1 MYLNILPHLAA
12 ACQRLNQQAAYL
24 DRARQ
29 MTYILPSSRLFSSS
43 TRQNTMFNIGF
54 PEMIVILVVALLVVG
69 PDKLPELARSLAK
82 GVNELRGA
90 MNQIKESLS
99 EESKVI
105 SSVKEDLRQT
115 AVQMKDKLLEE
126 DLGSPRQPA
135 AENTVIEMETGQAK
149 EDSSNAQHKEEADT
163 LQEQQE
169 EKAATMVEETEKRV
183 IGKNPELTGP

>member
-1 MYLNILPHLAA
+1 M
-12 ACQRLNQQAAYL
+12 
-24 DRARQ
+24 
-29 MTYILPSSRLFSSS
+29 FS
-43 TRQNTMFNIGF
+43 IGF

-99 EESKVI
+99 EETKVI

-126 DLGSPRQPA
+126 DLGGPRQPA
-135 AENTVIEMETGQAK
+135 AEDAVIEMKKGLAK
-149 EDSSNAQHKEEADT
+149 DASPDARQEEAAP
-163 LQEQQE
+163 LQEKQE
-169 EKAATMVEETEKRV
+169 KKAAESDSVTTAEDATVEEEAEKRV
-183 IGKNPELTGP
+183 IGKNPELTVSQK